1 MKKRIYISAFVFLL
15 LPGIASAVNLDSL
28 WAALK
33 DSNQPDTTKA
43 ILLIKIGKEYRKGK
57 PELAISKFEQALS
70 YARKAGSEKWEH
82 NSLKEMASVLTH
94 TATDYLNNGKSEKAL
109 EYYNRSLN
117 NKKEMGD
124 AIGVVGNYHNIG
136 WVYEL
141 TGQYDMAINSYT
153 KGLNVLNEEGFKKET
168 PMLLSAIGNINRRK
182 GYHQEALDYYSR
194 SLKIKEKIGDKKGIA
209 VSLHN
214 IGVIY
219 NEQGDYTKAIDY
231 HTRSLKIQEE
241 IGDKKGIAYSLNNI
255 GAIYKIQGDLA
266 KAIDYFTKSL
276 KIKEELGDK
285 KGIAVSLNNIGVIY
299 NKQGDYAKAIDY
311 YTRSLK
317 IQEEIGDKKGIAVSL
332 NNIGVIYK
340 YQGDYTKAIDYHT
353 RSLKIRKEIGSKLHI
368 DDASYLLYSVYEKTN
383 HPAKALEM
391 YELSNQMRDSLE
403 SSEVTK
409 AVAQNEQKLAHQ
421 SQVIVM
427 EKEQA
432 RKAAL
437 EAAETRSRKLKTYS
451 VAGVSLLSLLF
462 GLFILQRFLHTR
474 RQQRTIAAQ
483 KKVVEDQTKE
493 ITDSIRYAE
502 SIQRAI
508 LPSDEDLAMLPEHF
522 VLFNPKDIVSGD
534 FYWMA
539 EKEGRVYFAACD
551 CTGHGVPGAFMSML
565 NSALLT
571 EAVNEKGLTR
581 PCDIFYEVRKGIIDA
596 LKQTGELDSQK
607 DGMDAVLCAWNGNGT
622 LEYALANNPLILI
635 RNGELSETKPDKMP
649 VSILTGEQIPYTHHE
664 LKVEK
669 GDRVY
674 IFSDGY
680 PDQFGGKKG
689 RKFMIKRFKQLLLD
703 IHQEPL
709 EAQRDKLDAA
719 MQKWMGDGEQ
729 VDDILV
735 IGVRF

>member
-1 MKKRIYISAFVFLL
+1 MLRLTLITSLCLWFTM
-15 LPGIASAVNLDSL
+15 ASSLNLDSL
-28 WAALK
+28 WGVWNDISQVDTSRLEAMAKIAQDGYLY
-33 DSNQPDTTKA
+33 SQPDSA
-43 ILLIKIGKEYRKGK
+43 FYFVQL
-57 PELAISKFEQALS
+57 Q
-70 YARKAGSEKWEH
+70 
-82 NSLKEMASVLTH
+82 
-94 TATDYLNNGKSEKAL
+94 
-109 EYYNRSLN
+109 YNFAESIN
-117 NKKEMGD
+117 NKKWMAYALNTQGVSFAIRGD
-124 AIGVVGNYHNIG
+124 FIKAI
-136 WVYEL
+136 
-141 TGQYDMAINSYT
+141 
-153 KGLNVLNEEGFKKET
+153 
-168 PMLLSAIGNINRRK
+168 
-182 GYHQEALDYYSR
+182 DYFTR
-194 SLKIKEKIGDKKGIA
+194 SLKIKEEMGNKGGIA
-209 VSLHN
+209 MSLGN
-214 IGVIY
+214 IG
-219 NEQGDYTKAIDY
+219 N
-231 HTRSLKIQEE
+231 
-241 IGDKKGIAYSLNNI
+241 
-255 GAIYKIQGDLA
+255 IYKI
-266 KAIDYFTKSL
+266 
-276 KIKEELGDK
+276 
-285 KGIAVSLNNIGVIY
+285 
-299 NKQGDYAKAIDY
+299 QGDYAKAIDY

-317 IQEEIGDKKGIAVSL
+317 IFEELGDKKGIAYSL
-332 NNIGVIYK
+332 NNIGIIYK
-340 YQGDYTKAIDYHT
+340 DQGDYTKAIDYHT
-353 RSLKIRKEIGSKLHI
+353 RSLKIREEIGDKKGIAYSLNNIGIIYKYQGDYTQALELGKKSLKLAKEIGSKLHI